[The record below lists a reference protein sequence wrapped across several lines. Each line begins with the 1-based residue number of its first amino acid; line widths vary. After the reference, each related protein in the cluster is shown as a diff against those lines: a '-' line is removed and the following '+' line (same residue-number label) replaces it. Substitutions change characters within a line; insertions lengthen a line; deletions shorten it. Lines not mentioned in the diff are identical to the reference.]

1 MQKKKHFDGLS
12 PKNAKIKLR
21 EIFEKECQSITLNR
35 ANKKFLADYN
45 IGLLAIC
52 ETWHRLRSQN
62 KAVEFMVLSF
72 AETMSRKNKEKHA
85 LCGTIHDQ
93 RLRLAQL
100 EKENRDFKLTN
111 KTADGG

>member
-1 MQKKKHFDGLS
+1 MKDERAMRLATLLHALQSEKMRF
-12 PKNAKIKLR
+12 NELR
-21 EIFEKECQSITLNR
+21 TE
-35 ANKKFLADYN
+35 
-45 IGLLAIC
+45 
-52 ETWHRLRSQN
+52 H
-62 KAVEFMVLSF
+62 
-72 AETMSRKNKEKHA
+72 KEKHA